1 MGGPSVNG
9 PCDRNEKTRRI
20 HEKQAGRRYDG
31 KEKTILDLQQMKENG
46 EQAAWMVIY
55 DSCLAS
61 FAEEAGMDMILV
73 GDSMGMI
80 IYGYEGTVPV
90 TMDMSIAHCQGVRR
104 GAPNTYL
111 IGDMPFG
118 AYHASTEDAVNNA
131 VRFMKEGN
139 VDAIKLEGGV
149 AVADKIRAISKAGIV
164 VFGHIGLTPQ
174 SSAAMGGFKV
184 QGRNTET
191 AKAVIEDAIAVY
203 KAGARTLLLE
213 GVPEETAAFI
223 HKILPIPVYG
233 IGAGSA
239 CDGQVILAADA
250 LGVYKNF
257 TPKFAKKYCN
267 LGELATQGMKD
278 YIADVKAGTF
288 PAPEHKYT
296 FSGDKDAFE
305 AFLEAY
311 EKTLEL

>member
-1 MGGPSVNG
+1 MA
-9 PCDRNEKTRRI
+9 K
-20 HEKQAGRRYDG
+20 K
-31 KEKTILDLQQMKENG
+31 KTILDLQQMKNRG

-55 DSCLAS
+55 DACLAG

-118 AYHASTEDAVNNA
+118 SYQAGCEEAVRNA
-131 VRFMKEGN
+131 VRFVKEGN

-149 AVADKIRAISKAGIV
+149 AVADKIRAISSAGIV

-184 QGRNTET
+184 QGKDTAT
-191 AKAVIEDAIAVY
+191 AKAVIEDAVAVY
-203 KAGARTLLLE
+203 RAGARTLLLE

-223 HKILPIPVYG
+223 HRILPIPVYG
-233 IGAGSA
+233 IGAGA
-239 CDGQVILAADA
+239 DCDGQVILAADA

-257 TPKFAKKYCN
+257 TPKFAKKYCS
-267 LGELATQGMKD
+267 LGEIATQGMKD
-278 YIADVKAGTF
+278 YIAEVKAGVF
-288 PAPEHKYT
+288 PAPEHKYCFT
-296 FSGDKDAFE
+296 GDRDEFA
-305 AFLEAY
+305 AFLAEY
-311 EKTLEL
+311 EKNLQL

>member
-1 MGGPSVNG
+1 MKGKKSEG
-9 PCDRNEKTRRI
+9 EKMS
-20 HEKQAGRRYDG
+20 K
-31 KEKTILDLQQMKENG
+31 KKTILDLQKMKEAG

-118 AYHASTEDAVNNA
+118 SYHASCEDAVNNA
-131 VRFMKEGN
+131 VRFIKEGG
-139 VDAIKLEGGV
+139 VDAIKLEGGL
-149 AVADKIRAISKAGIV
+149 AVADKIRAISNAGIV

-174 SSAAMGGFKV
+174 SSAEA
-184 QGRNTET
+184 

-213 GVPEETAAFI
+213 SVPEETASFI
-223 HKILPIPVYG
+223 HRILPIPVYG
-233 IGAGSA
+233 IGAGSD
-239 CDGQVILAADA
+239 CDGQVLLAADA
-250 LGVYKNF
+250 LGAYKSF
-257 TPKFAKKYCN
+257 TPKFARKYCN
-267 LGELATQGMKD
+267 IGEIATQGMKD
-278 YIADVKAGTF
+278 YIQEVKSGAF
-288 PAPEHKYT
+288 PAPEHKYKFT
-296 FSGDKDAFE
+296 GDKDEFD
-305 AFLEAY
+305 AFLTEY
-311 EKTLEL
+311 EKTLDL

>member
-1 MGGPSVNG
+1 MA
-9 PCDRNEKTRRI
+9 K
-20 HEKQAGRRYDG
+20 K
-31 KEKTILDLQQMKENG
+31 KTILDLQQMKENG
-46 EQAAWMVIY
+46 EKAAWMVIY
-55 DSCLAS
+55 DSCMAS

-118 AYHASTEDAVNNA
+118 SYQASCEDAVNNA
-131 VRFMKEGN
+131 VRFLKEGD

-149 AVADKIRAISKAGIV
+149 AVADKIRAITGAGIV

-174 SSAAMGGFKV
+174 SSAALGGFKV
-184 QGRNTET
+184 QGKNTAA
-191 AKAVIEDAIAVY
+191 AKAVIDDAVAVY

-233 IGAGSA
+233 IGAGA
-239 CDGQVILAADA
+239 DCDGQVILAADA

-267 LGELATQGMKD
+267 LGEIATQGMKD
-278 YIADVKAGTF
+278 YIAEVKAGSF
-288 PAPEHKYT
+288 PAPEHKYRFT
-296 FSGDKDAFE
+296 GDKDEFAS
-305 AFLEAY
+305 FLVEY
-311 EKTLEL
+311 EKHMDL

>member
-1 MGGPSVNG
+1 MA
-9 PCDRNEKTRRI
+9 K
-20 HEKQAGRRYDG
+20 K
-31 KEKTILDLQQMKENG
+31 KTILDLQKMKETG

-55 DSCLAS
+55 DSCMAS

-118 AYHASTEDAVNNA
+118 SYHASCEDAVNNA
-131 VRFMKEGN
+131 VRFIKEGG

-149 AVADKIRAISKAGIV
+149 AVADKIEAIAKAGIV

-174 SSAAMGGFKV
+174 SSAAMGGFRV
-184 QGRNTET
+184 QGRTT
-191 AKAVIEDAIAVY
+191 ATARAVIDDAVAVY
-203 KAGARTLLLE
+203 KAGARVLLLE
-213 GVPEETAAFI
+213 GVPEETASFI
-223 HKILPIPVYG
+223 HRILPIPVYG
-233 IGAGSA
+233 IGAGSD

-250 LGVYKNF
+250 LGVYKDF

-267 LGELATQGMKD
+267 LGEIATQGMID
-278 YIADVKAGTF
+278 YIAEVKSGTF
-288 PAPEHKYT
+288 PAPEHKYKFT
-296 FSGDKDAFE
+296 GDMEEFE
-305 AFLEAY
+305 AFLVDY
-311 EKTLEL
+311 EKNLEL